1 MQKTVLNCLILF
13 CLFLFFPWNRKS
25 SSWDSWR
32 RKSRD
37 RRISCSLFLFG
48 WGGTERGFTA
58 FQRLLRSSLLSL
70 LSWEKPF
77 TDCHQH
83 PMPKLA
89 ERGLQSFVGVGK
101 AVRWMAVW
109 YLGWDTEAH
118 AYTWVGTL
126 DLFVSMWHAFLLA
139 IRVGAPGGVKDNQ
152 CAGTWTAWEMLVAPG
167 FSCRVHFYGSL
178 APDAFIDR
186 SRAANSGWYGC
197 SNNMKRMKFGGSW
210 QMLLFSFWIE

>member
-1 MQKTVLNCLILF
+1 MQKNCAKLLNPFLF
-13 CLFLFFPWNRKS
+13 VSFFPWNRKS

-83 PMPKLA
+83 PMPKPA

-118 AYTWVGTL
+118 AYTWIGTL
-126 DLFVSMWHAFLLA
+126 DLFLSMWHAFLLA
-139 IRVGAPGGVKDNQ
+139 IRVGAPGGVQDNQ
-152 CAGTWTAWEMLVAPG
+152 CAGTWTVWEMLVAPG
-167 FSCRVHFYGSL
+167 FSCREFIFMAALHLMPLLKGAEQPVVDDMVAAIIWRGWSL
-178 APDAFIDR
+178 GR
-186 SRAANSGWYGC
+186 VGRC
-197 SNNMKRMKFGGSW
+197 
-210 QMLLFSFWIE
+210 FSFWIE